1 MWSLSWA
8 CANLLTTFLSTSCWM
23 ERTPNRRLY
32 ALMRTSSTSLSQS
45 SWILCRLYAVDFH
58 LSSSFRAKARSC
70 SVVNG
75 RKNKISLIRPMNSSR
90 LKCCFSSGRMVFSR
104 KSSLRGSGADG
115 SSQSSIL
122 ARALTASSAISRWAK
137 LLVITKMASIHSTSS
152 PFPSV
157 SRPSSKVCRRQVRM
171 SGWAFSTSS
180 NNTTALGQR
189 RNRLVSCPPSS
200 YPA

>member
-90 LKCCFSSGRMVFSR
+90 LKCCFSIGKMVLSR
-104 KSSLRGSGADG
+104 KVSLMGSASSG
-115 SSQSSIL
+115 SSASVIC
-122 ARALTASSAISRWAK
+122 ARARMASSAISRCAK
-137 LLVITKMASIHSTSS
+137 LLVITKMASMHSTSS

-157 SRPSSKVCRRQVRM
+157 SRPSSKVCRRHVRM
-171 SGWAFSTSS
+171 SVWAFSTSS
-180 NNTTALGQR
+180 NSTTALGHR
-189 RNRLVSCPPSS
+189 RRRLVNWPPSS